1 MNESLFIMIMSM
13 RWDLLMGNNKDEKRH
28 LNIVQ
33 SVPLKSASA
42 IAKCQQ

>member
-1 MNESLFIMIMSM
+1 MNESLFVMIMPM
-13 RWDLLMGNNKDEKRH
+13 GWDLLMGNNKDEKRH

-33 SVPLKSASA
+33 SGPLKNANT